1 VAYPKSEFWKGCLY
15 TRARRLRPSNGG
27 KLYPA
32 PDVRGFENEGSLS
45 MLKKKVMNKEEFFG
59 MAYRASASKKER
71 IWGTPTANDAKN
83 SLTDSQRGRG
93 TLTADIVES
102 LWPTPRTAGM
112 CGGTGNWAQLKE
124 KCEGIEEARQMGAG
138 NGGRL
143 NPDWVEALMGYPQG
157 WTDIDREDVD
167 TDMKYPGAWIDG
179 SWEEGIPRVLPDV
192 KNRINRLK
200 CLGNAVVPQIPALL
214 WILVLRALWT

>member
-1 VAYPKSEFWKGCLY
+1 
-15 TRARRLRPSNGG
+15 
-27 KLYPA
+27 
-32 PDVRGFENEGSLS
+32 
-45 MLKKKVMNKEEFFG
+45 M
-59 MAYRASASKKER
+59 
-71 IWGTPTANDAKN
+71 WGTPTANDAKN

-93 TLTADIVES
+93 TLTANIVES
-102 LWPTPRTAGM
+102 LLPTPRTAGM

-138 NGGRL
+138 NGRQL

-157 WTDIDREDVD
+157 WTNIERENVT
-167 TDMKYPGAWIDG
+167 TDANYPGAWVDG

-192 KNRINRLK
+192 KNRVSRLK